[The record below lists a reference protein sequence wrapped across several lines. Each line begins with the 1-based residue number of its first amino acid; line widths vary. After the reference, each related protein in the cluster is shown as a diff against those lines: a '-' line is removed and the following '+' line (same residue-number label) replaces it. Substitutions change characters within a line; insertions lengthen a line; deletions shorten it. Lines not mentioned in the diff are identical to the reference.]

1 MRQILIGAFTATLF
15 SFGCIYASS
24 QALPVELKYVRDES
38 KVEIW
43 VDGDL
48 FTVYQYG
55 PAYKDKPVFY
65 PVFSPSG
72 TSVVREI
79 PFDNQELRKSQD
91 HHHHQ
96 SVFMGYGDVDGKDFW
111 SSRKGERIVHR
122 GMTEVTDS
130 FTVLLEWL
138 DGEGISTL
146 DEIRRVEFGA
156 TADSRWMDH
165 TITLLPKQ
173 GLLHF
178 SDTKEGMFAIRLAD
192 ELREDE
198 GTGRYINAF
207 GWETSNE
214 IWGKRAPWVAIRG
227 SVEDKDVTVA
237 IFEHPSTENHP
248 SYWHARAYG
257 LFAVNPFGRKD
268 FVKGSTPLD
277 TVLPANG
284 SLRFRYRIV
293 IYTGKVSKERLDQ
306 DYWAY
311 IN

>member
-1 MRQILIGAFTATLF
+1 MRQILFGAFTVTLLF
-15 SFGCIYASS
+15 FGCIFASS
-24 QALPVELKYVRDES
+24 QALPVELKYVTDES
-38 KVEIW
+38 KVEVW

-65 PVFSPSG
+65 PVFSPAG
-72 TSVVREI
+72 ALVVREI
-79 PFDNQELRKSQD
+79 PFDNQELRESQD

-96 SVFMGYGDVDGKDFW
+96 SVFMSYGDVDWKDFW
-111 SSRKGERIVHR
+111 SHRKGERIVHR
-122 GMTEVTDS
+122 GMTEVDGS
-130 FTVLLEWL
+130 FTALLEWL
-138 DGEGISTL
+138 DGEGAPTL

-156 TADSRWMDH
+156 TTDSRWMDH

-173 GLLHF
+173 KLLHF
-178 SDTKEGMFAIRLAD
+178 NDTKEGMFAIRLAD

-207 GWETSNE
+207 GWETAKE
-214 IWGKRAPWVAIRG
+214 IWGKRSPWVALRG
-227 SVEDKDVTVA
+227 SVQGKDVTVA
-237 IFEHPSTENHP
+237 IFEHPSTRNHP

-277 TVLPANG
+277 TVLPADG
-284 SLRFRYRIV
+284 KLRFRYRIV

-306 DYWAY
+306 DYWTY